1 MTIKLR
7 NWQQQAID
15 KAINWLVVDNQDRHF
30 LTNAAPGAGKTLFA
44 CVLSQKLISLDEI
57 DRVIV
62 IAPRKEVVN
71 QWADDFRM
79 VTDRHMM
86 KVTASVT
93 DVSSM
98 QIDVCATWSAVQ
110 GLLPEFQA
118 MCRSSRT
125 LVICDE
131 HHHAAVAAAWGKDAN
146 SAFADA
152 KHVLVL
158 TGTPIRSDGEES
170 IWLAYDDKGA
180 IDHPEAGTYTLSYG
194 EAVDLGYC
202 RPVTFHRHDGKF
214 SVDLEDGQSVEV
226 SGHKTTILP
235 GSLKRVPGLQSA
247 LDFYRLAKKPQY
259 ENDQYTPLMTGYQA
273 SMLEWGID
281 KLNELRNRMP
291 DAGGL
296 VIAPNIEMAE
306 YLVDLIELM
315 EGEKPMLV
323 HSQMADPTSKISAF
337 RNTDKRW
344 LVSVAMV
351 SEGVDIKRLRVLVYL
366 PNALT
371 ELSFRQAIGRVVRT
385 RAYDDDTRAYV
396 IMPSFETFDVYARR
410 VEEEMPV
417 SMRKESA
424 NHHKKCAIC
433 HTENSLN
440 AKQCKECGHEFPQ
453 QQARNKTCDA
463 CDTINPASASSCI
476 NCGESFEHNFDVS
489 LKDALR
495 DGVIARG
502 MDFNEQETQESEA
515 MASSF
520 RRKVINT
527 GDERLIKIIK
537 TLPDESWSRLKHIMA
552 N

>member
-1 MTIKLR
+1 
-7 NWQQQAID
+7 
-15 KAINWLVVDNQDRHF
+15 
-30 LTNAAPGAGKTLFA
+30 
-44 CVLSQKLISLDEI
+44 
-57 DRVIV
+57 
-62 IAPRKEVVN
+62 
-71 QWADDFRM
+71 
-79 VTDRHMM
+79 
-86 KVTASVT
+86 
-93 DVSSM
+93 
-98 QIDVCATWSAVQ
+98 
-110 GLLPEFQA
+110 
-118 MCRSSRT
+118 
-125 LVICDE
+125 VICDE

-170 IWLAYDDKGA
+170 VWLAYDDKGA

-226 SGHKTTILP
+226 SGHKTTTLP

-259 ENDQYTPLMTGYQA
+259 EKDQYTPLMTGYQA

-323 HSQMADPTSKISAF
+323 HSHMADPTSKISAF

-396 IMPSFETFDVYARR
+396 IMPSFETFDVCARR

-417 SMRKESA
+417 SMRKESV
-424 NHHKKCAIC
+424 NRHKKCAIC
-433 HTENSLN
+433 HSENSLN

-453 QQARNKTCDA
+453 QQVRNKTCDA
-463 CDTINPASASSCI
+463 CGTINPASAASCI

-515 MASSF
+515 MASTF
-520 RRKVINT
+520 RRKVLNT
-527 GDERLIKIIK
+527 GDDRLIKIIK